1 MKDMRLR
8 FHHQAA
14 IEIWEQFCRSH
25 HDLYELTCDEY
36 QALLSGEIEAL
47 EDIIAKK
54 ELVVETINQWEAQRA
69 ALITTLN
76 EERAAGETLVTN
88 VSSLLSVLRPVE
100 DGLPIPALH
109 NLNSL
114 LIDVI
119 TRIQEQNKRNQVFL
133 NRAMS
138 SLREIR
144 EGFSGKKQYTTYGAD
159 GMTRAASR

>member
-14 IEIWEQFCRSH
+14 VEIWEQFCRSH

-54 ELVVETINQWEAQRA
+54 EAVVAIIGQWESQRA
-69 ALITTLN
+69 TLISTLNAERLPGDELITN
-76 EERAAGETLVTN
+76 VTG
-88 VSSLLSVLRPVE
+88 LLKVLRPVE
-100 DGLPIPALH
+100 DTLSIPALH

>member
-54 ELVVETINQWEAQRA
+54 EAVVAVVNHWEAQRA
-69 ALITTLN
+69 ALIATLN
-76 EERAAGETLVTN
+76 SERDPSDELITN
-88 VSSLLSVLRPVE
+88 VTGLLKVLGPAE
-100 DGLPIPALH
+100 NNLPIPALH

>member
-54 ELVVETINQWEAQRA
+54 EAVVATVNHWEAQRA
-69 ALITTLN
+69 ALIATIN
-76 EERAAGETLVTN
+76 SERESGAEITN
-88 VSSLLSVLRPVE
+88 VTGLLKVLAPAE
-100 DGLPIPALH
+100 ESLPIPALH
-109 NLNSL
+109 NLNAL

>member
-8 FHHQAA
+8 FHHQTA
-14 IEIWEQFCRSH
+14 IEIWENFCRSH

-47 EDIIAKK
+47 EEIIAKK
-54 ELVVETINQWEAQRA
+54 EVVVSVVNQWEEQRA
-69 ALITTLN
+69 SLIATLNSERDPADELITN
-76 EERAAGETLVTN
+76 VTG
-88 VSSLLSVLRPVE
+88 LLRVLGPVE
-100 DGLPIPALH
+100 KDLPIPVLH
-109 NLNSL
+109 NLNAL